1 MAKKLTVGLLIAAV
15 AITLILS
22 TAVMAQERDATLE
35 ALYEQIY
42 ELQRLV
48 VERRVELGDLSEE
61 EGNRMLEY
69 MEEGYLN
76 RFDQDSGRSF
86 GSRGMMGWGG
96 GFGHCWRY

>member
-1 MAKKLTVGLLIAAV
+1 MTKKLTVGLLVSAFV
-15 AITLILS
+15 ITLILS

-69 MEEGYLN
+69 MEESYFN
-76 RFDQDSGRSF
+76 RDNQGSGRSY
-86 GSRGMMGWGG
+86 GMPGRGWGG

>member
-15 AITLILS
+15 ATTLILS

-61 EGNRMLEY
+61 EGNWMLEN
-69 MEEGYLN
+69 MEERYLN
-76 RFDQDSGRSF
+76 RFDQNSDRFYGMPGR
-86 GSRGMMGWGG
+86 GWGG

>member
-1 MAKKLTVGLLIAAV
+1 MTKKLTVGLLIAAV

-22 TAVMAQERDATLE
+22 TAVMAQENDATLE

-61 EGNRMLEY
+61 EGNRMLEN
-69 MEEGYLN
+69 MEESYQS
-76 RFDQDSGRSF
+76 RFDQDSDRFYGMPGR
-86 GSRGMMGWGG
+86 GWSG